1 MGATML
7 TRRVELRSPVPPDH
21 QVTPY
26 PTHLPAPQRTRR
38 GGTDFSFVQNKVLAV
53 QVTDAICWT
62 GEEARSN
69 SLPNRDS
76 QKKV

>member
-1 MGATML
+1 ML
-7 TRRVELRSPVPPDH
+7 E
-21 QVTPY
+21 
-26 PTHLPAPQRTRR
+26 PQLNLLNGEGGGGKRTRR